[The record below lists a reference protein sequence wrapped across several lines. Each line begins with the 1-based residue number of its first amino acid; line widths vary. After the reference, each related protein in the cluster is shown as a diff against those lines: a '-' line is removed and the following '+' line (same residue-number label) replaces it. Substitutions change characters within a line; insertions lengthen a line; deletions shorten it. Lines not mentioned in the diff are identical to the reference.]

1 MPQRASEKL
10 NEFRNLTKEELGI
23 KLSGLKAELYNLRY
37 QVRAGRIEKPHRVQQ
52 IKKDIARINTVLK
65 EGELKNAASPKQA

>member
-1 MPQRASEKL
+1 MPHKTTEKIDEL
-10 NEFRNLTKEELGI
+10 RNLTKEELGL
-23 KLSGLKAELYNLRY
+23 KLTGLKAELFNLRY
-37 QVRAGRIEKPHRVQQ
+37 QVKAGRIEKPHRVQQ